1 MSARGRG
8 PDSTLVHMSPREVE
22 GLQKLAVA
30 NGTTLTIN
38 PDTGL
43 PEAGALESMLPTL
56 FGAAATYLTGGVINP
71 AVIAAAVGGVT
82 ALTSKDLG
90 KGLMA
95 GLGAYGGAGLVS
107 GLAGFGAADI
117 GEKAVSSAAADAAAE
132 GLVNQS
138 IMTDTTGV
146 MSNPYA
152 AAMQKGVGDRMAGAS
167 YSDKFGAGL
176 SKAMSDP
183 MGAAN
188 AVGGGSTIAG
198 LTKVAGAISPL
209 LAGETGNTVQ
219 TVTKRP
225 LPRPRQ
231 PSVYDNM
238 SQTFERYA
246 ANGGLMG
253 LAHGGSVS
261 YADGGM
267 SLDDAYQS
275 VLGRA
280 PDDAGRAYWSQANV
294 FGDSV
299 DANELASLRASAL
312 GGTDTADKAAAQNF
326 GISNAGAGFAA
337 TAPVATQATL
347 AAPAAQ
353 VAPAAPAAPVAET
366 APLTAAQVFPTEVA
380 ANTTGNTAANNTG
393 IATLLPPAPVAET
406 APMALNNAL
415 TNMGAGKGMSVQDA
429 AMKVL
434 GRQLSPTELS
444 NWNASIGSDDVTA
457 AELSKFSIAAQPERA
472 LGINNTNNAIRE
484 MYLERLGRY
493 PDASGLA
500 YFSNKFG
507 DKVEPE
513 ERAIFNA
520 MTTEEFE
527 ANVARDK
534 KNLPTVVTD
543 LTTAATNYIAPGV
556 GGSTGA
562 GQIGGG
568 TTINPNGTITT
579 SPRIPGIRVG
589 GFSGMTDVKRTY
601 TDSGGSLG
609 YTSPVFEDLPS
620 FNKTYTNTGSQK
632 EMYDYLM
639 GKGDRPTKEKNKDG
653 TFRELSRS
661 YNEAVLGVPGSTNA
675 KRIWNPLKGEYFRNP
690 DYMRQ
695 RTIRDP
701 DTKAK
706 STINYMS
713 INQAKAA
720 LAKTP
725 LEGNALAYWSIEN
738 FVDPETL
745 AEATGMNQNQV
756 TKLLADAKADKSYVK
771 KVAGGGLLSLAN
783 GGLAG
788 VGYADGGLPDKE
800 FTNSVTGVKYYF
812 DFDNGIYRPETS
824 VKDGITYKWN
834 PVTNKYET
842 GASNASGIAG
852 LMDMSGGINAGDA
865 RGPGTGN
872 EGGIP
877 GLNIDP
883 IALAM
888 ARVANI
894 FTSDQSGKTAPVTD
908 ATFNST
914 QAGRDYAGVSGKSS
928 WGKSGNAD
936 QDIGGITNAYA
947 DPSDVIGALSDRQ
960 AVDRQAA
967 SDARE
972 NVREGIATLGSGI
985 SPSDKSGGLADLANA
1000 KTDRDASFQASRD
1013 AITSASSPTASAA
1026 NAAAALAAGQPAPFN
1041 SKGVAAPTAPTATA
1055 ISPTATFSGLAAVE
1069 GLTREER
1076 DVIAAART
1084 AAENAVIDAAAKD
1097 RADKAAENAAAIAR
1111 ANEREAQ
1118 AVTMAGLFDS
1128 MPAANASTSDAP
1140 ASDAPPGGGDVSEGS
1155 SGPAGGPADGGDG
1168 TGDGRAKGGYIGH
1181 YAQGGL
1187 GSLGGYSDGGR
1198 LLRGPGDGVS
1208 DSIPASIGNRQPARL
1223 ADGEFVVP
1231 ARIVSELGNG
1241 STEAGARALYK
1252 MMARIQAN
1260 RRKTT
1265 GKNSVA
1271 VDSKAH
1277 KYLPA

>member
-1 MSARGRG
+1 
-8 PDSTLVHMSPREVE
+8 MSPREVE

-30 NGTTLTIN
+30 NGTSLTIN
-38 PDTGL
+38 PQTGL
-43 PEAGALESMLPTL
+43 PEAFSLQDLLPTL
-56 FGAAATYLTGGVINP
+56 IGGAATYFTGGAITP
-71 AVIAAAVGGVT
+71 LMAALGTGAVT

-95 GLGAYGGAGLVS
+95 GLGAYGGAGIVS
-107 GLAGFGAADI
+107 GLAGFGTGALSAEA
-117 GEKAVSSAAADAAAE
+117 GAAATQAA
-132 GLVNQS
+132 G
-138 IMTDTTGV
+138 
-146 MSNPYA
+146 A
-152 AAMQKGVGDRMAGAS
+152 ATSPLESEILSQAAIAPKLAGAS
-167 YSDKFGAGL
+167 YADKFGAGL

-183 MGAAN
+183 MGAAS
-188 AVGGGSTIAG
+188 AIGGGSKIAG
-198 LTKVAGAISPL
+198 LAKVAGALSPL

-253 LAHGGSVS
+253 LAHGGAVR
-261 YADGGM
+261 YADGGFTASSTYDPNANFM
-267 SLDDAYQS
+267 ASTGPDERMLAYINERF
-275 VLGRA
+275 GTNNTA
-280 PDDAGRAYWSQANV
+280 TNNTATNTAATNTANT
-294 FGDSV
+294 
-299 DANELASLRASAL
+299 
-312 GGTDTADKAAAQNF
+312 GG
-326 GISNAGAGFAA
+326 GFAA
-337 TAPVATQATL
+337 TAEEAAAPVTTTAASV
-347 AAPAAQ
+347 AAPAAVNAGQ
-353 VAPAAPAAPVAET
+353 N
-366 APLTAAQVFPTEVA
+366 LSF
-380 ANTTGNTAANNTG
+380 TGNTAANNTG
-393 IATLLPPAPVAET
+393 IATLLPSAPVAET

-415 TNMGAGKGMSVQDA
+415 INMGAGKGMSVQDA

-556 GGSTGA
+556 GGSTSA

-579 SPRIPGIRVG
+579 SPRIPGIPVG

-609 YTSPVFEDLPS
+609 YTSYAPETIDE
-620 FNKTYTNTGSQK
+620 FNKKYTNTGSQK

-639 GKGDRPTKEKNKDG
+639 GKGDKPTKTKNKDG
-653 TFRELSRS
+653 TFREVSRS

-745 AEATGMNQNQV
+745 AEATGMNQNQI
-756 TKLLADAKADKSYVK
+756 TKLLADAKADKAYVK
-771 KVAGGGLLSLAN
+771 KAGGGLLSLAN

-842 GASNASGIAG
+842 GGSNASGIAG
-852 LMDMSGGINAGDA
+852 LMDMSGGSNAGDA
-865 RGPGTGN
+865 RGPGTGTTT
-872 EGGIP
+872 
-877 GLNIDP
+877 P
-883 IALAM
+883 IENNGFFSSILGRTTQPA
-888 ARVANI
+888 
-894 FTSDQSGKTAPVTD
+894 APVESRTENTPQQNFR
-908 ATFNST
+908 ASEL
-914 QAGRDYAGVSGKSS
+914 
-928 WGKSGNAD
+928 NA
-936 QDIGGITNAYA
+936 Q
-947 DPSDVIGALSDRQ
+947 
-960 AVDRQAA
+960 
-967 SDARE
+967 
-972 NVREGIATLGSGI
+972 
-985 SPSDKSGGLADLANA
+985 NA
-1000 KTDRDASFQASRD
+1000 KNIADMNRQTHIDLTTEYERELKAADDANKTDQAQRD
-1013 AITSASSPTASAA
+1013 AITSA
-1026 NAAAALAAGQPAPFN
+1026 N
-1041 SKGVAAPTAPTATA
+1041 
-1055 ISPTATFSGLAAVE
+1055 SPTATGGRANSPYAGVLGVNLNAGELSNRDPVTTTLSDRISALA
-1069 GLTREER
+1069 
-1076 DVIAAART
+1076 
-1084 AAENAVIDAAAKD
+1084 D
-1097 RADKAAENAAAIAR
+1097 RARASQAVRAAYDRDAIDL
-1111 ANEREAQ
+1111 ANAQ
-1118 AVTMAGLFDS
+1118 ADAD
-1128 MPAANASTSDAP
+1128 ANREASTS
-1140 ASDAPPGGGDVSEGS
+1140 S
-1155 SGPAGGPADGGDG
+1155 SGPAGGDYSPGTEGSASRDSNTAEGEANGGMI
-1168 TGDGRAKGGYIGH
+1168 GR

-1208 DSIPASIGNRQPARL
+1208 DSIPASIGDRQPARL

>member
-1 MSARGRG
+1 
-8 PDSTLVHMSPREVE
+8 
-22 GLQKLAVA
+22 
-30 NGTTLTIN
+30 
-38 PDTGL
+38 
-43 PEAGALESMLPTL
+43 MLPTL

-95 GLGAYGGAGLVS
+95 GLGAYSGAGLVS

-117 GEKAVSSAAADAAAE
+117 GEKAVSSAAADAAAAGYVNGSI
-132 GLVNQS
+132 GL
-138 IMTDTTGV
+138 DPTG
-146 MSNPYA
+146 MDISGGNAYA

-167 YSDKFGAGL
+167 YSDRLGAGL

-188 AVGGGSTIAG
+188 AVGGGSKIAG
-198 LTKVAGAISPL
+198 LAKVAGALSPL

-253 LAHGGSVS
+253 LAHGGAVR
-261 YADGGM
+261 YADGGFTASSTYDPNANFM
-267 SLDDAYQS
+267 ASTGPDERMLAYINERF
-275 VLGRA
+275 GTNNTA
-280 PDDAGRAYWSQANV
+280 TNNTATNTAATNTANT
-294 FGDSV
+294 
-299 DANELASLRASAL
+299 
-312 GGTDTADKAAAQNF
+312 GG
-326 GISNAGAGFAA
+326 GFAA
-337 TAPVATQATL
+337 TAEEAAAPVTTTAASV
-347 AAPAAQ
+347 AAPAAVNAGQ
-353 VAPAAPAAPVAET
+353 N
-366 APLTAAQVFPTEVA
+366 LSF
-380 ANTTGNTAANNTG
+380 TGNTAANNTG
-393 IATLLPPAPVAET
+393 IATLLPSAPVAET

-415 TNMGAGKGMSVQDA
+415 INMGAGKGMSVQDA

-493 PDASGLA
+493 PDASGLE
-500 YFSNKFG
+500 YFSKKFG
-507 DKVEPE
+507 TEVSDA

-556 GGSTGA
+556 GGSTSA

-579 SPRIPGIRVG
+579 SPRIPGIPVG

-609 YTSPVFEDLPS
+609 YTSYAPETIDE
-620 FNKTYTNTGSQK
+620 FNKKYTNTGSQK

-639 GKGDRPTKEKNKDG
+639 GKGDKPTKTKNKDG
-653 TFRELSRS
+653 TFREVSRS

-745 AEATGMNQNQV
+745 AEATGMNQNQI
-756 TKLLADAKADKSYVK
+756 TKLLADAKADKAYVK
-771 KVAGGGLLSLAN
+771 KAGGGLLSLAN

-842 GASNASGIAG
+842 GGSNASGIAG
-852 LMDMSGGINAGDA
+852 LMDMSGGSNAGDA
-865 RGPGTGN
+865 RGPGTDNTGTGQTFYGGLANLAGEAQRLGFTTIGN
-872 EGGIP
+872 FLGGLVPEGAEY
-877 GLNIDP
+877 N
-883 IALAM
+883 
-888 ARVANI
+888 RVDLDTGN
-894 FTSDQSGKTAPVTD
+894 TVKGTT
-908 ATFNST
+908 T
-914 QAGRDYAGVSGKSS
+914 QADIDALSGKSDKGS
-928 WGKSGNAD
+928 SVSFGGTNTGDNEGVNTNTGTTGMNTGTTGGSPAQAG
-936 QDIGGITNAYA
+936 DIGN
-947 DPSDVIGALSDRQ
+947 P
-960 AVDRQAA
+960 
-967 SDARE
+967 
-972 NVREGIATLGSGI
+972 
-985 SPSDKSGGLADLANA
+985 
-1000 KTDRDASFQASRD
+1000 
-1013 AITSASSPTASAA
+1013 
-1026 NAAAALAAGQPAPFN
+1026 
-1041 SKGVAAPTAPTATA
+1041 
-1055 ISPTATFSGLAAVE
+1055 
-1069 GLTREER
+1069 
-1076 DVIAAART
+1076 
-1084 AAENAVIDAAAKD
+1084 
-1097 RADKAAENAAAIAR
+1097 
-1111 ANEREAQ
+1111 
-1118 AVTMAGLFDS
+1118 
-1128 MPAANASTSDAP
+1128 
-1140 ASDAPPGGGDVSEGS
+1140 
-1155 SGPAGGPADGGDG
+1155 GGPAPSERGGEHLAHG
-1168 TGDGRAKGGYIGH
+1168 GMIGR

-1223 ADGEFVVP
+1223 ANNEFVIP
-1231 ARIVSELGNG
+1231 ARIVSEIGNG
-1241 STEAGARALYK
+1241 STDAGAKRLYQ
-1252 MMARIQAN
+1252 MMDRIQNA
-1260 RRKTT
+1260 RKKSM
-1265 GKNSVA
+1265 GKGKIA
-1271 VDSKAH
+1271 VDSKAYLH
-1277 KYLPA
+1277 LPA

>member
-30 NGTTLTIN
+30 NGTSLTIN

-43 PEAGALESMLPTL
+43 PEAFSLQDLLPTL
-56 FGAAATYLTGGVINP
+56 IGGAATYFTGGAITP
-71 AVIAAAVGGVT
+71 LMAALGTGAVT

-95 GLGAYGGAGLVS
+95 GLGAYGGAGIVS
-107 GLAGFGAADI
+107 GLAGFGTGALSAEA
-117 GEKAVSSAAADAAAE
+117 GAAATQAA
-132 GLVNQS
+132 G
-138 IMTDTTGV
+138 
-146 MSNPYA
+146 A
-152 AAMQKGVGDRMAGAS
+152 ATSPLESEILSQAAIAPKLAGAS
-167 YSDKFGAGL
+167 YADKFGAGL

-183 MGAAN
+183 MGAAS
-188 AVGGGSTIAG
+188 AIGGGSKIAG
-198 LTKVAGAISPL
+198 LAKVAGAISPL

-347 AAPAAQ
+347 AAPAAPAAPAAQ
-353 VAPAAPAAPVAET
+353 VAPAAPAAPAAPVAET
-366 APLTAAQVFPTEVA
+366 APLAAAQVFPTEVA
-380 ANTTGNTAANNTG
+380 ANITGNTAANSTG
-393 IATLLPPAPVAET
+393 IAALSSAPAAPVAET

-556 GGSTGA
+556 GGSTSA

-568 TTINPNGTITT
+568 TSINPNGTITT
-579 SPRIPGIRVG
+579 SPRIPGIPVG

-632 EMYDYLM
+632 ETYDYLM
-639 GKGDRPTKEKNKDG
+639 GKGDKPTKEKNKDG
-653 TFRELSRS
+653 TFRELSRP

-725 LEGNALAYWSIEN
+725 LEGNALAEWSIDN

-745 AEATGMNQNQV
+745 AEATGMNQNQI

-771 KVAGGGLLSLAN
+771 KVPVAGGGLLSLAN

-788 VGYADGGLPDKE
+788 VGYADGGLPEKE
-800 FTNSVTGVKYYF
+800 RTNSVTGVKYYF

-834 PVTNKYET
+834 PITNKYET

-852 LMDMSGGINAGDA
+852 LMDMSGNGPPAGGENSPNPNWDGMTAEQKAAFYDA
-865 RGPGTGN
+865 NP
-872 EGGIP
+872 
-877 GLNIDP
+877 
-883 IALAM
+883 
-888 ARVANI
+888 
-894 FTSDQSGKTAPVTD
+894 
-908 ATFNST
+908 TFAAIT
-914 QAGRDYAGVSGKSS
+914 QAGQKALDFIGIRNPYESAIARGTESFNAFRGAPAIAGLSVDPETGLSPGELAGSPQQGQAK
-928 WGKSGNAD
+928 AD
-936 QDIGGITNAYA
+936 QAEAIAIAG
-947 DPSDVIGALSDRQ
+947 
-960 AVDRQAA
+960 RQAA
-967 SDARE
+967 SDDRE
-972 NVREGIATLGSGI
+972 NAREGIDSYNPSGREGVGGF
-985 SPSDKSGGLADLANA
+985 DASGGYNG
-1000 KTDRDASFQASRD
+1000 S
-1013 AITSASSPTASAA
+1013 
-1026 NAAAALAAGQPAPFN
+1026 
-1041 SKGVAAPTAPTATA
+1041 
-1055 ISPTATFSGLAAVE
+1055 
-1069 GLTREER
+1069 
-1076 DVIAAART
+1076 DV
-1084 AAENAVIDAAAKD
+1084 
-1097 RADKAAENAAAIAR
+1097 
-1111 ANEREAQ
+1111 
-1118 AVTMAGLFDS
+1118 
-1128 MPAANASTSDAP
+1128 
-1140 ASDAPPGGGDVSEGS
+1140 
-1155 SGPAGGPADGGDG
+1155 SGPADSNSPYASGGM
-1168 TGDGRAKGGYIGH
+1168 TG

-1252 MMARIQAN
+1252 MMDRIQAN